1 MLICLDDAGGGGTAT
16 CTLQSEQEWSLTP
29 LLTRVGPARRYAV
42 VLRAGAGVIRP
53 GSTYRG
59 GAQQHGPRE
68 AAPRRTTNGTARGR
82 GAPIGFCTKFTEEI
96 GQVHTTKYCTGR
108 GHI

>member
-1 MLICLDDAGGGGTAT
+1 MEPGSRWARSC
-16 CTLQSEQEWSLTP
+16 CESQQSEQERSLTP

-68 AAPRRTTNGTARGR
+68 AAPRHERHRTRSWRTHRVLYDVYGGDWIS
-82 GAPIGFCTKFTEEI
+82 P
-96 GQVHTTKYCTGR
+96 YD
-108 GHI
+108 

>member
-42 VLRAGAGVIRP
+42 VLRAGVGVIRP

-59 GAQQHGPRE
+59 VAQRHGLQE
-68 AAPRRTTNGTARGR
+68 AAPRQGTSGTEQGLCARL
-82 GAPIGFCTKFTEEI
+82 GF
-96 GQVHTTKYCTGR
+96 
-108 GHI
+108 

>member
-1 MLICLDDAGGGGTAT
+1 MEPGSRWARSC
-16 CTLQSEQEWSLTP
+16 CESQQSEQERSLTP

-42 VLRAGAGVIRP
+42 VLRAGVGVIRP

-68 AAPRRTTNGTARGR
+68 AAPHRTTNGTARGR
-82 GAPIGFCTKFTEEI
+82 GAPIGFCTMFIRRRLDKST
-96 GQVHTTKYCTGR
+96 
-108 GHI
+108 

>member
-1 MLICLDDAGGGGTAT
+1 MLICLDDAGGGTAT

-42 VLRAGAGVIRP
+42 VLRAGVGVIRP

-82 GAPIGFCTKFTEEI
+82 GAPIGFCTMFIRRRLDKAT
-96 GQVHTTKYCTGR
+96 
-108 GHI
+108 

>member
-1 MLICLDDAGGGGTAT
+1 MLICLDDAGGGTAT

-42 VLRAGAGVIRP
+42 VLRAGVGVIRP

-68 AAPRRTTNGTARGR
+68 AAPRHERHRTRSWRTHRVLYDVY
-82 GAPIGFCTKFTEEI
+82 TEEI
-96 GQVHTTKYCTGR
+96 G
-108 GHI
+108 